1 MTGAHKDFGERQ
13 RQKMDKRMVRT
24 AVVAGAGAL
33 SIALV
38 SACGD
43 DSTASA
49 PITGESV
56 TTTSMYSESSQ
67 APGSSSQSQTPDG
80 TDSSKPGMPATTP
93 NSSQA
98 QPSGFPGATGA
109 PVSDKG
115 KKYLGALKAMK
126 VTFMGDSDNTIAL
139 TMADYICTQRSKG
152 GDQNTWKAFV
162 LASTSPGTNSIADA
176 NAKADKVIKAAV
188 ENYC

>member
-1 MTGAHKDFGERQ
+1 MT
-13 RQKMDKRMVRT
+13 KRMFRL
-24 AVVAGAGAL
+24 ALLAGAGAL
-33 SIALV
+33 AVSVL

-43 DSTASA
+43 DSTATA
-49 PITGESV
+49 PITQPL
-56 TTTSMYSESSQ
+56 TTTSMYSGSPQQSSKQ
-67 APGSSSQSQTPDG
+67 SAAASSTAETPDG
-80 TDSSKPGMPATTP
+80 TDTSKPGMPATNP
-93 NSSQA
+93 NSATSQ
-98 QPSGFPGATGA
+98 PRDFPGTSAA

-115 KKYLGALKAMK
+115 KKYLAALKSMN
-126 VTFMGDSDNTIAL
+126 VTFMGDTDNTIAL

-162 LASTSPGTNSIADA
+162 LASTSPGTNSVLEA